1 MNYNFDKIIPRENTQ
16 SVKYDLRQ
24 EVFCN
29 KNVIPMWVAD
39 MDFESPDFVI
49 QAIEKRLKHPIL
61 GYSIRNNEFYSSIIN
76 WLKKRHQWDI
86 QREWISVSPGVV
98 PALSVCILA
107 FTNPG
112 DKIIIQPPVY
122 HPFFY
127 VVEGNQRQLS
137 YNPLKFENNRYTFD
151 FENLKKII
159 DKDTKMIILSNPHN
173 PVGRVWEKEEL
184 TTLAEI
190 CIQNNIL
197 IISDEIH
204 SDLIFKNHK
213 HIPLASISPEIA
225 QHVVSTLAPSKTFN
239 LAGLSSS
246 FLVIPNKNLFQL
258 YENRLNTIHIG
269 HGNIFGNIALETAYN
284 KGEMWLE
291 ELMDYLQKNVSF
303 LRNFLSEHLPQ
314 IKLIEPEGTYLLW
327 LDFRNLKLNQ
337 KELNELL
344 IHQAN
349 VGFNDGAMFGE
360 GGEGFQ
366 RINIACPRSILKKA
380 LEQIHEA
387 IKKII

>member
-39 MDFESPDFVI
+39 MDFESPDFVF
-49 QAIEKRLKHPIL
+49 QAIENRLKHPIL

-151 FENLKKII
+151 LEHLKKII

-204 SDLIFKNHK
+204 SDLIFKKYK

-225 QHVVSTLAPSKTFN
+225 KHVVTTLAPSKTFN

-246 FLVIPNKNLFQL
+246 FLVIPNIKLFQL

-269 HGNIFGNIALETAYN
+269 HGNIFGNIALEAAYN
-284 KGEMWLE
+284 KGELWLE

-337 KELNELL
+337 KDLNQLL

-349 VGFNDGAMFGE
+349 IGLNDGAMFGE

-366 RINIACPRSILKKA
+366 RINIACPRSLLKKA

>member
-39 MDFESPDFVI
+39 MDFESPDFVF

-107 FTNPG
+107 FTKPG

-127 VVEGNQRQLS
+127 VVEGNNRQLVC
-137 YNPLKFENNRYTFD
+137 NPLKLKNNRYTFD
-151 FENLKKII
+151 LEHLKKII

-184 TTLAEI
+184 TALAEI

-246 FLVIPNKNLFQL
+246 FLVIPNKKLFQL

-269 HGNIFGNIALETAYN
+269 HGNIFGNIALEAAYN
-284 KGEMWLE
+284 KGEIWLE

-327 LDFRNLKLNQ
+327 LNFRNLKLNQ
-337 KELNELL
+337 KDLNELL

-366 RINIACPRSILKKA
+366 RINIACPRSLLKKA

-387 IKKII
+387 IKNMK